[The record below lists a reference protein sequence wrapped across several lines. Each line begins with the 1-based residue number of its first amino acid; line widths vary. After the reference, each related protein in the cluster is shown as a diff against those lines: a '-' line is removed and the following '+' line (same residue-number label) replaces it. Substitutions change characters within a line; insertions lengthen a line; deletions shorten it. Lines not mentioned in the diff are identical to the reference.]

1 MLISQ
6 SPTLKLLL
14 LASLTLQITGCFFV
28 PIEDST
34 RSSPTP
40 TNSPDSPT
48 TPTPS
53 PELPSSGI
61 SSVGQAPR
69 PEDVN
74 RYEAQVKTKLEA
86 IKLLAGLGDYE
97 QIYDNYI
104 NLMEG
109 GRVDTLKIPLDA
121 GVNYAIIGVCDQDC
135 TDLDFILYDDNGNQI
150 GTDREVDNF
159 PVVSANP
166 RWSATFTL
174 KVDMYQCRNAPCY
187 FGVGVFGE
195 RKPSKLISQ

>member
-1 MLISQ
+1 MQ
-6 SPTLKLLL
+6 SFNASCLKLLI
-14 LASLTLQITGCFFV
+14 LASIAIQTTGCFFV
-28 PIEDST
+28 PFDEIGS
-34 RSSPTP
+34 SPSPTP

-48 TPTPS
+48 TPS
-53 PELPSSGI
+53 PEPSNRRI
-61 SSVGQAPR
+61 QSVGQAPR

-109 GRVDTLKIPLDA
+109 GMVDNLKIPLDA

-159 PVVSANP
+159 PVVTVNP

-174 KVDMYQCRNAPCY
+174 KVDMYQCGHAPCY